1 MAAAL
6 LVAFTY
12 MYVRRDD
19 SAVLSGTLCPLGKA
33 YRFIFQPGCT

>member
-6 LVAFTY
+6 LGALTY

-19 SAVLSGTLCPLGKA
+19 SAVLSGMLCPLGKA
-33 YRFIFQPGCT
+33 YRFTFKTGCT